1 MSTRPGTAPPVTV
14 LFVCLGN
21 ICRSPAAHAVAE
33 TLRAGRGFARFDSAG
48 TGNYHLGGL
57 PNPMS
62 VSEGARRG
70 HRVDHVVRQI
80 HPDDFEEFDLV
91 IGMDARNIEDLERL
105 RGGVDL
111 RRPKYREVEPVQL
124 HLLRRWDPYA
134 MPGDEDVADP
144 WGKSPAAF
152 REMYDV
158 VERTMPLLLD
168 HLQTMHRDVGGSD
181 S

>member
-1 MSTRPGTAPPVTV
+1 MSAPPVSV

-33 TLRAGRGFARFDSAG
+33 TLRAGRDFARFDSAG
-48 TGNYHLGGL
+48 TGNYHAGEL

-62 VSEGARRG
+62 SIEGAQRG

-80 HPDDFEEFDLV
+80 HPDDFQQFDLI
-91 IGMDARNIEDLERL
+91 IGMDSRNIEDLERL

-111 RRPKYREVEPVQL
+111 REGSYRDVEPQQL
-124 HLLRRWDPYA
+124 NLLRRWDPYA

-144 WGKSPAAF
+144 WGKPAAAF

-158 VERTMPLLLD
+158 VERTMPNLID
-168 HLQTMHRDVGGSD
+168 HLQSMHCDAA
-181 S
+181 

>member
-1 MSTRPGTAPPVTV
+1 MSEPAGAPPVAV

-33 TLRAGRGFARFDSAG
+33 TLRAGRAFARFDSAG
-48 TGNYHLGGL
+48 TGSYHVGEL

-62 VSEGARRG
+62 STEGARRG

-80 HPDDFEEFDLV
+80 HPDDFEHFDLIV
-91 IGMDARNIEDLERL
+91 GMDSRNIEDLERL
-105 RGGVDL
+105 RGGIDM
-111 RRPKYREVEPVQL
+111 RRSAYREMEPVQL

-144 WGKSPAAF
+144 WGEPPAAF
-152 REMYDV
+152 GAMYDV
-158 VERTMPLLLD
+158 VERTMPHLLA
-168 HLQTMHRDVGGSD
+168 HVQSMHRDYSR
-181 S
+181 

>member
-1 MSTRPGTAPPVTV
+1 MDVAPVNV

-48 TGNYHLGGL
+48 TGNYHAGEL

-62 VSEGARRG
+62 SAEGTRRG

-80 HPDDFEEFDLV
+80 HPDDFGHFDLIV
-91 IGMDARNIEDLERL
+91 GMDSRNIEDLERL
-105 RGGVDL
+105 RGGVDI
-111 RRPKYREVEPVQL
+111 RAGRYQEIEPVQL

-144 WGKSPAAF
+144 WGKPADAF
-152 REMYDV
+152 RAMYDL
-158 VERTMPLLLD
+158 VERTMPYLID
-168 HLQTMHRDVGGSD
+168 HLQSMHREFPR
-181 S
+181 

>member
-1 MSTRPGTAPPVTV
+1 MSAQPVAVPPVNV

-33 TLRAGRGFARFDSAG
+33 TLRAGREFARFDSAG
-48 TGNYHLGGL
+48 TGSYHSGEL

-62 VSEGARRG
+62 AMEGVRRG

-80 HPDDFEEFDLV
+80 HPDDFQHFDLI
-91 IGMDARNIEDLERL
+91 IGMDSRNIEDLERL

-111 RRPKYREVEPVQL
+111 RAGIYREIEPVQL

-144 WGKSPAAF
+144 WGEPPDAF
-152 REMYDV
+152 RAMYDV
-158 VERTMPLLLD
+158 VERTMPHLID
-168 HLQTMHRDVGGSD
+168 HVDAMNRESAF
-181 S
+181 

>member
-1 MSTRPGTAPPVTV
+1 MSTPRAIDGPVTV

-33 TLRAGRGFARFDSAG
+33 TLRGGRDFARFDSAG
-48 TGNYHLGGL
+48 TGGYHLGER

-62 VSEGARRG
+62 SIEGANRG

-80 HPDDFEEFDLV
+80 HPDDFQRFDLI
-91 IGMDARNIEDLERL
+91 IGMDSRNIEDLERL

-111 RRPKYREVEPVQL
+111 REGPYRDVEPEQL

-134 MPGDEDVADP
+134 MPGDEDLADP
-144 WGKSPAAF
+144 WSKPAEAF
-152 REMYDV
+152 RAMYDV
-158 VERTMPLLLD
+158 VERVLPHLIA
-168 HLQTMHRDVGGSD
+168 HLQSMHRA
-181 S
+181 